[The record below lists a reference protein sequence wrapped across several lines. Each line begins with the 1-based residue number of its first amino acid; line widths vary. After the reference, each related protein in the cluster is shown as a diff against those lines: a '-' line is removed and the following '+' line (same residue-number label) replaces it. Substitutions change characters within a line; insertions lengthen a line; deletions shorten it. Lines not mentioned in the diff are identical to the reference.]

1 MADNLTDGPP
11 ATAAI
16 RTLECGAGGTSTAAT
31 GLLPMGLAVLP
42 PHLPSAKRSIGQV
55 HLLLFSFPDSCSTFW
70 MCEMKHLLQHV
81 SSTNSPLRF
90 PAD

>member
-1 MADNLTDGPP
+1 MEDSLTDGPP

-42 PHLPSAKRSIGQV
+42 PDLPSAKRRIGQV
-55 HLLLFSFPDSCSTFW
+55 HLLLFFP
-70 MCEMKHLLQHV
+70 
-81 SSTNSPLRF
+81 
-90 PAD
+90 

>member
-1 MADNLTDGPP
+1 MANNLTDGPP

-42 PHLPSAKRSIGQV
+42 PHLPSAKRRIGKCI
-55 HLLLFSFPDSCSTFW
+55 FSFFSPDSCSTFW